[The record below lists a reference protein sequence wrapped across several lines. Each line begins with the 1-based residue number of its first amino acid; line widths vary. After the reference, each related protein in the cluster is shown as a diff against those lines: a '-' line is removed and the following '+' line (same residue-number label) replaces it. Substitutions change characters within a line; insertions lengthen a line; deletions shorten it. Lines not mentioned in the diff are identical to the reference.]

1 MRIVSTLF
9 LLLCGFFLI
18 GQSSTITGRFLYSA
32 QESFTYGIYDNPLM
46 QASFP
51 VQASVESDS
60 QGYFELHIDLAKPE
74 ILHLQWGQDT
84 YRCYIRPGD
93 SLDLQIL
100 NRFNV
105 QFAGTAAL
113 ENTSLF
119 AGEFHQSFYAGDP
132 LEESLLALDTLAAKR
147 RTVLAAYQQE
157 AQNIDPDFVQYFT
170 AEMIGHRFDQL
181 NRVYYTHIKQQ
192 PENPILAIASN
203 ELLSLK
209 AINETR
215 SKAYLNAVYSY
226 SENQLERSLALGE
239 ISRQDTLGQW
249 QMRRRW
255 SEEWTLGHPQLRK
268 EIAFIHL
275 YLQLWRME
283 GRRDLEAIKEEW
295 NVLKKNWPTSPLHAL
310 ITKLHDEKTMEL
322 KLLDIKD
329 LAIQDALGETSLLSE
344 HGSYPKVVMLISSKD
359 STYADQLN
367 FFSSIFSPLLKK
379 GQLLAI
385 NLSQETMEVR
395 KTPSIL
401 KDNVDYAYLTKT
413 AAATFLLDYSSDQL
427 PIYLYFKA
435 PFEPVRASYQLN
447 QAFMQEVYGMDTRP

>member
-1 MRIVSTLF
+1 MRTVTT
-9 LLLCGFFLI
+9 LLLSLCSFFLI
-18 GQSSTITGRFLYSA
+18 GQSAQITGRFLYSA

-46 QASFP
+46 QATFP
-51 VQASVESDS
+51 VQAAVESDS
-60 QGYFELHIDLAKPE
+60 QGYFKLRIDLTKAE

-147 RTVLAAYQQE
+147 RRVLADYQKE
-157 AQNIDPDFVQYFT
+157 AQSVDADFVDYFT

-181 NRVYYTHIKQQ
+181 NRAYHAHIKQQ

-203 ELLSLK
+203 ELQRLE

-215 SKAYLNAVYSY
+215 SRAYLNAVFSY
-226 SENQLERSLALGE
+226 SENQLDRSLAMGE
-239 ISRQDTLGQW
+239 VSRQDTLGQW
-249 QMRRRW
+249 RMRRRW

-268 EIAFIHL
+268 EVAFIHL

-283 GRRDLEAIKEEW
+283 GRRDLEAVKQEW
-295 NVLKKNWPTSPLHAL
+295 KVLKKNWPTSPLHAL
-310 ITKLHDEKTMEL
+310 ITKLYDEKTMEL

-329 LAIQDALGETSLLSE
+329 LRIQDTLGETSLLSE
-344 HGSYPKVVMLISSKD
+344 HGTYPKVVLLISSKD
-359 STYADQLN
+359 STYEDQLS
-367 FFSSIFSPLLKK
+367 FFSSIFSPIVKK

-401 KDNVDYAYLTKT
+401 KDNVDYAYLTK
-413 AAATFLLDYSSDQL
+413 AAADAFLLDYPSDQF

-435 PFEPVRASYQLN
+435 PFEPIRASYQLN
-447 QAFMQEVYGMDTRP
+447 QTFMQEVYGISTRP

>member
-1 MRIVSTLF
+1 MRTAITLF
-9 LLLCGFFLI
+9 LSLSSFLLI
-18 GQSSTITGRFLYSA
+18 GQSAEITGRFLYSA

-46 QASFP
+46 QATFP
-51 VQASVESDS
+51 VEAAVESDS
-60 QGYFELHIDLAKPE
+60 QGYFKLRIDLAKAE

-119 AGEFHQSFYAGDP
+119 AGAFQQSFYAGDP

-147 RTVLAAYQQE
+147 RRVLADYQKE
-157 AQNIDPDFVQYFT
+157 AQTIDTNFVQFFT

-181 NRVYYTHIKQQ
+181 NRVYHAHIKQQ

-203 ELLSLK
+203 ELSHLE

-215 SKAYLNAVYSY
+215 SKAYLNAVFSY
-226 SENQLERSLALGE
+226 SENQLERSLAMGE
-239 ISRQDTLGQW
+239 VSRQDTLGQW
-249 QMRRRW
+249 RVRRRW
-255 SEEWTLGHPQLRK
+255 SEEWTLGKPQLRK
-268 EIAFIHL
+268 EVAFIHL

-283 GRRDLEAIKEEW
+283 GRRDLEAAKQGW
-295 NVLKKNWPTSPLHAL
+295 DVLKKNWPTSPLHAL
-310 ITKLHDEKTMEL
+310 ITKLYDEKAMEL

-329 LAIQDALGETSLLSE
+329 LTIQDTLGETSLLSE
-344 HGSYPKVVMLISSKD
+344 HGSYPKVVLLISSKD
-359 STYADQLN
+359 STYEDQLS
-367 FFSSIFSPLLKK
+367 FFSSIFSPLVKK

-385 NLSQETMEVR
+385 NFFPESMRV
-395 KTPSIL
+395 KKMPAML
-401 KDNVDYAYLTKT
+401 KDNVECAHLTK
-413 AAATFLLDYSSDQL
+413 AAAETFLLDYPSDQF

-447 QAFMQEVYGMDTRP
+447 QSFMRQVYGIGNRP